1 MGMQTDVL
9 ATAVLTTTGAFT
21 NQVPA
26 TLGRCR
32 IKGAYIVCGANA
44 GTVVIT
50 DGSGGPTLVT
60 FNSPTVANAGAINV
74 YIPDEGI
81 LAQTGPYGTITNTAS
96 IVLFYG

>member
-9 ATAVLTTTGAFT
+9 ATAVLTSTGVFT

-32 IKGAYIVCGANA
+32 IKGAYIVCGATA

-60 FNSPTVANAGAINV
+60 FNSPTVANAGAITV
-74 YIPDEGI
+74 YIPGEGI
-81 LAQTGPYGTITNTAS
+81 LASTGPYGTITNTAS

>member
-1 MGMQTDVL
+1 MAMQTDVL
-9 ATAVLTTTGAFT
+9 ATVPLTTTGVFT
-21 NQVPA
+21 DQVPA
-26 TLGRCR
+26 TLGRSR
-32 IKGAYIVCGANA
+32 IKGAYIVCGASA

-81 LAQTGPYGTITNTAS
+81 LAQTGPYGTMTNTAS